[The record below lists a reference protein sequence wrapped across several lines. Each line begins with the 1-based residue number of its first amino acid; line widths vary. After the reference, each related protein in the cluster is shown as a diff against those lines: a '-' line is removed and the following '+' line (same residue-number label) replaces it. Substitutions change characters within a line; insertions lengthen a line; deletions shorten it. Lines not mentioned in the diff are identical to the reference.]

1 MRSDQLEESIN
12 LTVGLLSQN
21 PLIKD
26 FLRKIGQEN
35 NAGKGSWISYNSA
48 NMNYKTAPGLHKNSG
63 C

>member
-1 MRSDQLEESIN
+1 MASKLNWNSEVRIRSLRKTMRSDQLEESIN

-35 NAGKGSWISYNSA
+35 NAGKGS
-48 NMNYKTAPGLHKNSG
+48 
-63 C
+63 